1 MGGKRTFH
9 GRNTATDTVWAL
21 RRSPTQMKDGI
32 VIRHQV
38 SVLYCRSDTGPF
50 IGCFDTSNMRLYWNN
65 TNSKNVSVQWLSEQ
79 AVNVRY
85 RCVLSVSYVEL
96 PTCLPLMNRVT
107 ELRLSGELLNMRSG
121 RPVLVLT
128 VVERVQRSMHG
139 RSRPAYSNTPNPIRA
154 LADAGHWRQY
164 RCLRS
169 AAHSGT
175 KSVVFIPF
183 LSDFKLI
190 FW

>member
-85 RCVLSVSYVEL
+85 RCLICVL
-96 PTCLPLMNRVT
+96 CR
-107 ELRLSGELLNMRSG
+107 
-121 RPVLVLT
+121 
-128 VVERVQRSMHG
+128 
-139 RSRPAYSNTPNPIRA
+139 TPNMSASYEQGHRA
-154 LADAGHWRQY
+154 QTVWWAAEYEVRATSIGLDSCRARSEINARQITSS
-164 RCLRS
+164 LLK
-169 AAHSGT
+169 HS
-175 KSVVFIPF
+175 
-183 LSDFKLI
+183 
-190 FW
+190 